1 MHHTAGD
8 FQKGGFTGQTRNTQ
22 KGGGGGGGGGGEL
35 YASGPVSAPVWLDVI
50 LLHAQASVLLYTQ
63 QVKFL

>member
-22 KGGGGGGGGGGEL
+22 KGGGGGGGEL
-35 YASGPVSAPVWLDVI
+35 YASGPVSAPVRLDVI

>member
-22 KGGGGGGGGGGEL
+22 KGGGGEL
-35 YASGPVSAPVWLDVI
+35 YASGPVSAPVRLDVI